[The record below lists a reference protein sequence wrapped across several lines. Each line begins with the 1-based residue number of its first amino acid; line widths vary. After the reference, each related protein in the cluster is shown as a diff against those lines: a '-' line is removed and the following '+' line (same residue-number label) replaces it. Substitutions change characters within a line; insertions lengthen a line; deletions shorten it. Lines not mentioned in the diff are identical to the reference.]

1 MGPTHL
7 RQIRPTKQTNRT
19 TVPTIRL
26 FLTSKFSTSNI
37 DIFPSTYISFLLY
50 RIPLHS
56 FSFPLAKE
64 KDIPSSTRLHTLHRL
79 SPVTFTPRLAT
90 NPNFQTPPFSRN
102 IGQVHSTLPS
112 STGHLSHL
120 SLYKTQI
127 SISVAFFR
135 VWVRVWVFFSAT
147 SMEASSASANSNRSS
162 RFRYCTCGL
171 FRRCCRCFCC
181 FYSYP

>member
-26 FLTSKFSTSNI
+26 VPNLKIFHFEHRHLSVHVYFLPIISN
-37 DIFPSTYISFLLY
+37 PSPFL
-50 RIPLHS
+50 
-56 FSFPLAKE
+56 FFLAKE

-90 NPNFQTPPFSRN
+90 NPNFQTPRFSRN